1 VYFVSEVLTGSKKF
15 YSKMEKNCYA
25 IIMSARKLRRYFEAH
40 TIKVLTNQELN
51 DIFNNRDISE
61 RISKW
66 AMELSKHIDFE
77 KRIIINSQIL
87 ANFIAEWMEPGSA
100 TEGVVLESPWL
111 VYCDEAWGTVGARA
125 VAILISQS
133 GIKLCYA
140 TRLQFNN
147 EANKCTN
154 NIAEYKAILRGAS
167 QIKSYWGLEMHP
179 PHRLQSGCWANQKSV
194 HCQATHPRKI
204 PSPL

>member
-1 VYFVSEVLTGSKKF
+1 
-15 YSKMEKNCYA
+15 
-25 IIMSARKLRRYFEAH
+25 MSARKLRRYFEAH

-167 QIKSYWGLEMHP
+167 QIKSYWDLEMHP